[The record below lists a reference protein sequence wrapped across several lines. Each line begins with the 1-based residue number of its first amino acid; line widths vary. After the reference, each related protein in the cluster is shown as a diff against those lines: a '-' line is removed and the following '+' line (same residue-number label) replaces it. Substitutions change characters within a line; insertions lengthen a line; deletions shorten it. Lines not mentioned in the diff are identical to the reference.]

1 LHALRNALDHTD
13 HPIVTLVQHGQA
25 AAVPAGTG
33 TVPDGAAGAPV
44 APRRVLHVVQKF
56 SSGVGSA
63 IAQYTRSV
71 PEVEHHLLSG
81 TAVDGEGD
89 LADQAVFASV
99 HRMSGSTAAK
109 SARVHEVVARLRPD
123 VVHAHSSHGGLYA
136 RLGVRSSAVPVV
148 YTPHCYA
155 FERRDV
161 GPLSRAAFWA
171 AEALLAANTSVFAA
185 CAPRELALSSW
196 PTRRVPSVLVP
207 NIAPPGGARG
217 EVVRGLVV
225 GGGRLS
231 PQKDP
236 AFFAAAVA
244 LLRASVPGLRAVW
257 LGDGDAAARAAL
269 EAAGVEVTGWL
280 PRAQAL
286 ELLGSAAL
294 YLHSARWE
302 GFPLMVTEAAA
313 LGVPTLV
320 RRLPSFADVP
330 ADLTLGGAHDVALAL
345 AVLTDPASA
354 AANAAGW
361 ADLLRGNTLEVQRA
375 ALLSLYALPTAA

>member
-1 LHALRNALDHTD
+1 
-13 HPIVTLVQHGQA
+13 
-25 AAVPAGTG
+25 
-33 TVPDGAAGAPV
+33 
-44 APRRVLHVVQKF
+44 VQKF

-81 TAVDGEGD
+81 TAVDAEGD

-99 HRMSGSTAAK
+99 HSLTGGTAAK
-109 SARVHEVVARLRPD
+109 AARVREVVAGLRPD

-136 RLGVRSSAVPVV
+136 RLGVLRSSVPVV

-161 GPLSRAAFWA
+161 GPLARAAFWT
-171 AEALLAANTSVFAA
+171 AEGLLALNTTVFAA
-185 CAPRELALSSW
+185 CAPRELALSAW
-196 PTRRVPSVLVP
+196 PTRRAPGVLVP
-207 NIAPPGGARG
+207 NIAPAAAPRAAH
-217 EVVRGLVV
+217 EPGLVV

-236 AFFAAAVA
+236 AFFAAAVTR
-244 LLRASVPGLRAVW
+244 LRASAPGLRAVW
-257 LGDGDAAARAAL
+257 LGDGAAEGRTAL
-269 EAAGVEVTGWL
+269 EAAGIEVTGWL
-280 PRAQAL
+280 PRARTL

-302 GFPLMVTEAAA
+302 GFPLMVAEAAA

-320 RRLPSFADVP
+320 RRLPCFADVP
-330 ADLTLGGAHDVALAL
+330 EALTLAGADDVTSAF
-345 AVLTDPASA
+345 AVLDDAAAA
-354 AANAAGW
+354 AANTARW
-361 ADLLRGNTLEVQRA
+361 ADVLRGNTLDAQRA
-375 ALLSLYALPTAA
+375 ALLELYGVVVPV